1 MGKGD
6 GMFVVTLKFAANKA
20 AAPRLME
27 GHNAWIRQGFEDG
40 VFLLTGSMQP
50 ALGGAVLAHG
60 ISRTEIEARVAA
72 DPFVAEQVVS
82 AEILEIA
89 PGRLDERLAFLKG

>member
-1 MGKGD
+1 
-6 GMFVVTLKFAANKA
+6 MFVVTLKFAANKA